1 VKNSEP
7 EKVRRVVTG
16 HNEKGQAVFISD
28 QQFQPENIP
37 SGDAAFSLLWTSP
50 VLPADNNDNTDGRER
65 DAGLTL
71 KQGSVIRIV
80 DMLPGG
86 ESPMHRTNSL
96 DYGIVLSGS
105 VELEMDDNTTT
116 VLNAGDI
123 CVQPAP
129 FISGVPWG
137 TNPAVLF
144 SYSQKPCL
152 ISTRASLF
160 RRWMFSNELY
170 LCPWQYLPH
179 AYAFWP
185 AHGTTAGA

>member
-16 HNEKGQAVFISD
+16 HNEKSQAVFISD

-105 VELEMDDNTTT
+105 VELELDDNTTT

-123 CVQPAP
+123 CVQR
-129 FISGVPWG
+129 G
-137 TNPAVLF
+137 TIHLWRTVGDEPCRIVFVL
-144 SYSQKPCL
+144 
-152 ISTRASLF
+152 TEA
-160 RRWMFSNELY
+160 
-170 LCPWQYLPH
+170 LPYKH
-179 AYAFWP
+179 KGQP
-185 AHGTTAGA
+185 LPPVDV